1 MLSHHAPAK
10 VHSTPKT
17 PSVYYLGATRQQWMW
32 MLKLGLEGIDFGTL
46 YAYFLTGKWLKLE
59 ITPNSVCFL

>member
-1 MLSHHAPAK
+1 
-10 VHSTPKT
+10 
-17 PSVYYLGATRQQWMW
+17 